1 MRGMNT
7 FVLLSIT
14 VSTLIVLGEEDLQDA
29 IRKICCTN
37 SFRENSN
44 RISPYGFFRSK
55 STEISEINASSN
67 LDEMLQKIV

>member
-67 LDEMLQKIV
+67 LDKILQKIV